1 MQKQMQNG
9 HRTARIQAGFTLI
22 ELIIV
27 IAILGLLS
35 AVAVPNLTASQD
47 EAKKARNSS
56 ILAAVKGAWAVAY
69 SVKKSNPTVAEV
81 AAQMSDPLCTG
92 TTEIDCNGGSTTD
105 PIIFSATLTGGV
117 IATTRDLTCK
127 TGTACL

>member
-1 MQKQMQNG
+1 MRAT
-9 HRTARIQAGFTLI
+9 HIRTRFQAGFTLI

-27 IAILGLLS
+27 IAILGLLA

-56 ILAAVKGAWAVAY
+56 VLAAVKGAWAVAY

-81 AAQMSDPLCTG
+81 AAQMSDPSCTG

-105 PIIFSATLTGGV
+105 PIIFSATLTGGA
-117 IATTRDLTCK
+117 IASTKDITCK